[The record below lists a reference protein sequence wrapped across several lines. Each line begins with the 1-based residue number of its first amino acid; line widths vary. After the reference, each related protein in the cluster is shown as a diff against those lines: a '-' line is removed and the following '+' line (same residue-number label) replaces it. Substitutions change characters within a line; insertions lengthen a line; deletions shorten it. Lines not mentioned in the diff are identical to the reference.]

1 MIQVYAGGEIGRTSL
16 KTAGKAAGLNIS
28 VEKYETLAFI
38 NVDVIDENGL
48 LAADSTAPLFI
59 KIDGPATLAAFGAAK
74 ALHRGGYEFSDTTA
88 GEGHALAILKL
99 ADEES
104 KTAVTIFGEGIKE
117 ETVEL

>member
-1 MIQVYAGGEIGRTSL
+1 M
-16 KTAGKAAGLNIS
+16 
-28 VEKYETLAFI
+28 
-38 NVDVIDENGL
+38 DVIDENGL

-59 KIDGPATLAAFGAAK
+59 KIDGPATLAAFGSAK
-74 ALHRGGYEFSDTTA
+74 ALHRGGYEFFDTTA

-104 KTAVTIFGEGIKE
+104 RTAVTIFGEGIKE